1 MLEVTMLNKTR
12 GFVLLLAG
20 ICIGAGLSAS
30 ARVLAAKFTALPGTD
45 GRLLAE
51 VMRRVQQAYVDPVDD
66 RKLLEGAVRGMV
78 ASLDPYSEYL
88 DDDAYDEIKVSTT
101 GEYSGVGIEVAM
113 QGGEVVIVAPIDGT
127 PAALAGIRSGDEL
140 VAIDGIEIDHS
151 SLAAAISRMRGK
163 AGSPVRVTVRRAG
176 SEDTIDFPLLR
187 ARIELHSVKAELPRP
202 GQGYVRISHF
212 SESTGEDLN
221 AAISQLIKQ
230 NAAPLKGLVLDLRD
244 NPGGVLDAA
253 VDVSDAFLDH
263 GVIVTASGRTS
274 EANFEMDATAGDR
287 LGGAPIVVL
296 VDGGSASASE
306 IVAGALKDQHRA
318 VLMGAKTF
326 GKGSVQTLI
335 QLSDGHAV
343 KLTTSRYFTPS
354 GLSIH
359 GKGIVPDILWN
370 PPAAKLAQLDQAAAK
385 KPLLE
390 RDAEVKQAFDELAA
404 RTVLDR
410 RRHPIDRPT

>member
-20 ICIGAGLSAS
+20 ICIGAGISAS
-30 ARVLAAKFTALPGTD
+30 ARVLAAKLTALPGTD

-51 VMRRVQQAYVDPVDD
+51 VMRRVEQAYVDPVDE

-127 PAALAGIRSGDEL
+127 PAALAGIQSGDEL

-163 AGSPVRVTVRRAG
+163 AGSPVRVTVRRSG
-176 SEDTIDFPLLR
+176 SEDTLDFLLVR
-187 ARIELHSVKAELPRP
+187 ARIEVHSVKSELPRP

-221 AAISQLIKQ
+221 AALTQLIKQ

-263 GVIVTASGRTS
+263 GVIVTAIGRTS
-274 EANFEMDATAGDR
+274 EANGR
-287 LGGAPIVVL
+287 YCRR
-296 VDGGSASASE
+296 SA
-306 IVAGALKDQHRA
+306 
-318 VLMGAKTF
+318 
-326 GKGSVQTLI
+326 
-335 QLSDGHAV
+335 
-343 KLTTSRYFTPS
+343 
-354 GLSIH
+354 
-359 GKGIVPDILWN
+359 
-370 PPAAKLAQLDQAAAK
+370 
-385 KPLLE
+385 
-390 RDAEVKQAFDELAA
+390 
-404 RTVLDR
+404 R
-410 RRHPIDRPT
+410 RRANCRVGGRWLRVRVGNCGRGT